1 MMNCIAID
9 DEPLAL
15 QLVSQYCSRIPFL
28 QLQKVF
34 TNPDEA
40 KSFLKVNKVDLI
52 FLDIQMPD
60 INGMQFYKS
69 LVEKPAVIFTTAFKD
84 YAVDGFNVDAVDYL
98 LKPFEFDRFLKA
110 VYKAKEYVEFLSS
123 QDLQLNSIYVKV
135 NYEMMK
141 INLKEIELI
150 EALDDYIK
158 IHIKPHPVLTLM
170 TLKSVLEKLPASS
183 FSRVHRSYIVPLAK
197 VEKFS
202 KNKLTVAGK
211 EIPIGSSYAEVYDRL
226 LQMSS
231 LPYKPPLTPPREGNW
246 LVEFYK

>member
-1 MMNCIAID
+1 MTLHCIALD

-15 QLVSQYCSRIPFL
+15 QVVAQYCSKISYL
-28 QLQKVF
+28 QLDKVF

-40 KSFLKVNKVDLI
+40 TEYIKNNKVDLL

-69 LVEKPAVIFTTAFKD
+69 LPTKPPVIFTTAFKD
-84 YAVDGFNVDAVDYL
+84 YAVDGFNVDAIDYL

-110 VYKAKEYVEFLSS
+110 IYKAKEYIEFTAS
-123 QDLQLNSIYVKV
+123 QELQLSSIYVKV

-141 INLKEIELI
+141 INLKDIDLI

-158 IHIKPHPVLTLM
+158 IHIKPYPVLTLM
-170 TLKSVLEKLPASS
+170 TLKGVLEKLPENLFA
-183 FSRVHRSYIVPLAK
+183 RVHRSYIIPLHK

-202 KNKLTVAGK
+202 KNKVQVAGK
-211 EIPIGSSYAEVYDRL
+211 EIPIGSSYVDVYEKL
-226 LQMSS
+226 LQQS
-231 LPYKPPLTPPREGNW
+231 GG
-246 LVEFYK
+246 

>member
-1 MMNCIAID
+1 MIRCIAID

-15 QLVSQYCSRIPFL
+15 QLVTQYCEKVPFL
-28 QLQKVF
+28 QLKKVF

-40 KSFLKVNKVDLI
+40 TIFLHQNQVDLI

-60 INGMQFYKS
+60 ISGLQFYKNLS
-69 LVEKPAVIFTTAFKD
+69 VSNKPQVVFTTAFKD

-110 VYKAKEYVEFLSS
+110 VYKAKEYMEFLSS
-123 QDLQLNSIYVKV
+123 QDLQMSSIFIKA

-141 INLKEIELI
+141 INLKDIDLI

-158 IHIKPHPVLTLM
+158 LYIKPTPILTLM
-170 TLKSVLEKLPASS
+170 TLKSIQEKLPAKE
-183 FSRVHRSYIVPLAK
+183 FIRIHRSYIIPIAK

-202 KNKLTVAGK
+202 KSKVFVSGK
-211 EIPIGSSYAEVYDRL
+211 ELPIGTSYADVYDVL
-226 LQMSS
+226 LQRV
-231 LPYKPPLTPPREGNW
+231 KTD
-246 LVEFYK
+246 